1 MLSLKEDDVT
11 KMLAAETHL
20 GETNGPDFQM
30 AQYVFKVKSDGE
42 GLTDSDVLLA
52 TVFLFC
58 FCTRYCYYKLK
69 EDMGENSFSG

>member
-1 MLSLKEDDVT
+1 MSGGADILSLKEDDVT

-42 GLTDSDVLLA
+42 PEPQIVSSCNITAGVPP
-52 TVFLFC
+52 
-58 FCTRYCYYKLK
+58 RYCHY
-69 EDMGENSFSG
+69 